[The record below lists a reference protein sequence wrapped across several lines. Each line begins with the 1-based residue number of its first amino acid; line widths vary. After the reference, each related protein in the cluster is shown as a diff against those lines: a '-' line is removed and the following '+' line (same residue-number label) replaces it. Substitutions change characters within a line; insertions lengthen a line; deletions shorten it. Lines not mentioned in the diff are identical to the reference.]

1 MRFAIALLIG
11 LMMGTLGASFALNA
25 LRQAHALPRGL
36 MVLIDHHQR
45 RVKSE
50 MAASNCSSATLRHH
64 FVRLNMLSE
73 DIDAIFAVTDDAVFT
88 RYAADFHDATS
99 AALAIPDAAC
109 SALAP
114 AAARINDTCNACHRD
129 YR

>member
-1 MRFAIALLIG
+1 MRAAMMLLVG
-11 LMMGTLGASFALNA
+11 LMMGALGTSFALNT

-36 MVLIDHHQR
+36 MAVINHHHR
-45 RVKSE
+45 SVKTE
-50 MAASNCSSATLRHH
+50 LAAADCSPAELRDH
-64 FVRLNMLSE
+64 FVLLGVLGS
-73 DIDAIFAVTDDAVFT
+73 DIDSAFSMPHDAVFT
-88 RYAADFHDATS
+88 RYASDFRAATA

-114 AAARINDTCNACHRD
+114 AATRINDTCNACHRD

>member
-11 LMMGTLGASFALNA
+11 LMMGALGSSVALNA

-36 MVLIDHHQR
+36 MALINHHQR
-45 RVKSE
+45 SVKTELAESD
-50 MAASNCSSATLRHH
+50 CSSEALRLH
-64 FVRLNMLSE
+64 FTRLNTLSE
-73 DIDAIFAVTDDAVFT
+73 DIDAIFAASDDAVFT
-88 RYAADFHDATS
+88 RYAADFHDATT
-99 AALAIPDAAC
+99 AALATTDSVC

-114 AAARINDTCNACHRD
+114 AATRINDTCNACHRD

>member
-45 RVKSE
+45 GLKSE
-50 MAASNCSSATLRHH
+50 LATSNCSGASLRHH
-64 FVRLNMLSE
+64 IARLNMLSE
-73 DIDAIFAVTDDAVFT
+73 DIDAIFAASDDAVFT
-88 RYAADFHDATS
+88 RYAADFREATS
-99 AALAIPDAAC
+99 AALAISDAAC

-114 AAARINDTCNACHRD
+114 AATRINDTCNACHRD